1 MDERYGPR
9 LDRKLEAEVPIKVAI
24 SKLHFSDGDSVDIP
38 ENGVTV
44 IVGPNNSG
52 KSFSL
57 RNISTAASGT
67 IDHYGEIGP
76 VVTGVE
82 VNKES
87 EHPADIIKW
96 LEVSGWKSVQIP
108 GQQEAVYGVT
118 DHGSNGMTKSAIM
131 GEWRRGGALGGLAR
145 FLLKHEGTENRLS
158 LISSEQMF
166 DPLRSA
172 PSGPVQ
178 LIAFDSK
185 YLQRVSALTLRAFGE
200 QVCINTFVPT
210 LELRLGKVD
219 PYLVDGQVPYHIHE
233 QYASLPTVREQGDG
247 IRSFVGLL
255 LHAVIR
261 PYPITLID
269 EPEAFLHPSQ
279 ARRLGRILV
288 DETPG
293 DSQLIVATHSQNIL
307 QGVLES
313 TSREV
318 SIIRLSRGP
327 QKEFRHNVLTPERI
341 SRVWKNP
348 LLKYSNILDGLF
360 HQGVV
365 IAEGDSDCRFYTA
378 VLDVMEQVDRDLDL
392 LFTHVG
398 GKGRIYK
405 AIAELGA
412 LTVKAAA
419 IIDLDLLNQRG
430 LLRNTVLAAGGSWD
444 AIADDY
450 DVLQAAVQELNPE
463 APMLSEVKRA
473 VASVEANMGGEAV
486 LASTEI
492 ERIKKSLKGKT
503 AWGIVKSGGL
513 ARLNDS
519 GYSAGVRITQQLA
532 HLGIFLVPG
541 GELESW
547 IPLDASKELWLSEV
561 FENELHLT
569 PSSELRNFLLQL
581 VKYFD
586 A

>member
-1 MDERYGPR
+1 M
-9 LDRKLEAEVPIKVAI
+9 
-24 SKLHFSDGDSVDIP
+24 
-38 ENGVTV
+38 
-44 IVGPNNSG
+44 
-52 KSFSL
+52 
-57 RNISTAASGT
+57 
-67 IDHYGEIGP
+67 
-76 VVTGVE
+76 
-82 VNKES
+82 
-87 EHPADIIKW
+87 
-96 LEVSGWKSVQIP
+96 
-108 GQQEAVYGVT
+108 
-118 DHGSNGMTKSAIM
+118 
-131 GEWRRGGALGGLAR
+131 
-145 FLLKHEGTENRLS
+145 
-158 LISSEQMF
+158 
-166 DPLRSA
+166 
-172 PSGPVQ
+172 
-178 LIAFDSK
+178 
-185 YLQRVSALTLRAFGE
+185 
-200 QVCINTFVPT
+200 
-210 LELRLGKVD
+210 
-219 PYLVDGQVPYHIHE
+219 
-233 QYASLPTVREQGDG
+233 
-247 IRSFVGLL
+247 
-255 LHAVIR
+255 
-261 PYPITLID
+261 
-269 EPEAFLHPSQ
+269 
-279 ARRLGRILV
+279 
-288 DETPG
+288 
-293 DSQLIVATHSQNIL
+293 
-307 QGVLES
+307 
-313 TSREV
+313 
-318 SIIRLSRGP
+318 
-327 QKEFRHNVLTPERI
+327 
-341 SRVWKNP
+341 
-348 LLKYSNILDGLF
+348 
-360 HQGVV
+360 